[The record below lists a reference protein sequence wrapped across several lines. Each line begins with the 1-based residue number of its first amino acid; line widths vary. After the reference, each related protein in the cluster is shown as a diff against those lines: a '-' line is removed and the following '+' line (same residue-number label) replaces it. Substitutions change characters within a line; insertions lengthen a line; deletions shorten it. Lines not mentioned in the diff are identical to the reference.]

1 VTLAGIESGPVAT
14 ERLRTWV
21 RHDGRTDGEPVLLL
35 HGNVSSSVFWEDTLL
50 ALPEGFRGL
59 APDLRGFGDTE
70 PLPVDA
76 RRGLRD
82 FADDVHA
89 LVDALGLDRVHLV
102 GWSMGGGV
110 AMQYLI
116 DHADRVLGLTLVNPV
131 SPYGFGGTAGEDG
144 RLVHPDGAG
153 SGAGTVNPE
162 FVKRIADGD
171 LGGDPVSPRGVMN
184 AVYFSGGTAGDREDA
199 YVASMVSTR
208 VGDDFYP
215 GDSLASPHWPGVAP
229 GSRGVLNSMAPVHL
243 DLSGIVDVHP
253 KPPVLWVRGAEDRV
267 VSDASMLDLAV
278 LGRMGELPGWPGE
291 EEMPPQ
297 PMVAQTRRVL
307 DRYQEAGGD
316 YAEVVVDGAGH
327 SPHVERPEEFRTAL
341 SGFLRRCA
349 GD

>member
-1 VTLAGIESGPVAT
+1 MTLAGIECSPVAT
-14 ERLRTWV
+14 ARLRTCV
-21 RHDGRTDGEPVLLL
+21 RHDGRTEGEPVLLL

-50 ALPEGFRGL
+50 ALPDGFRGL

-76 RRGLRD
+76 TRGLRD
-82 FADDVHA
+82 FADDLHA
-89 LVDALGLDRVHLV
+89 LVEALELARVHLV

-110 AMQYLI
+110 AMQYVI
-116 DHADRVLGLTLVNPV
+116 DHADLVAGLTLVNPV

-144 RLVHPDGAG
+144 RLVWPDGAG
-153 SGAGTVNPE
+153 SGAGTANPE

-171 LGGDPVSPRGVMN
+171 LGGDPLSPRGVMN

-199 YVASMVSTR
+199 FAASMVSTR

-215 GDSLASPHWPGVAP
+215 GETVVSPHWPGVAP

-243 DLSGIVDVHP
+243 DLSGLVDVLP
-253 KPPVLWVRGAEDRV
+253 KPPVLWVRGAEDRI

-291 EEMPPQ
+291 QEMPPQ

-307 DRYQEAGGD
+307 DRYREAGGA

-327 SPHVERPEEFRTAL
+327 SPHVERPEEFRRAL
-341 SGFLRRCA
+341 SGFLRGCA
-349 GD
+349 PS

>member
-1 VTLAGIESGPVAT
+1 MTVPGIESSLVAT

-21 RHDGRTDGEPVLLL
+21 RHDGRSGGEPVLLL
-35 HGNVSSSVFWEDTLL
+35 HGNVSSSVFWEDLLL
-50 ALPEGFRGL
+50 ALPDGFRGL

-76 RRGLRD
+76 GRGLRD

-89 LVDALGLDRVHLV
+89 LAEALELDRVHLV

-116 DHADRVLGLTLVNPV
+116 DHGDRVAGITLVNPV

-153 SGAGTVNPE
+153 SGAGTANPE

-171 LGGDPVSPRGVMN
+171 LGGDPLSPRGVMN

-215 GDSLASPHWPGVAP
+215 GDSLTSPHWPGVAP
-229 GSRGVLNSMAPVHL
+229 GRRGVLNSMAPVHL

-253 KPPVLWVRGAEDRV
+253 KPPVLWVRGAADRI

-278 LGRMGELPGWPGE
+278 LGRLGELPGWPGE

-307 DRYQEAGGD
+307 DRYRDAGGD

-327 SPHVERPEEFRTAL
+327 SPHVERPDEFNTAL
-341 SGFLRRCA
+341 FGFLRRCS
-349 GD
+349 GG